1 VDITK
6 KQRHGFLGF
15 TFKIFKR
22 QAAAEAEAQARARAV
37 KAKKNY
43 WAKRSE
49 ALFDL
54 CVAR

>member
-1 VDITK
+1 MDITK

-49 ALFDL
+49 ALFVL